1 MVYFTLKNGIRLAL
15 RQAEE
20 KDYER
25 VQTYIRQLATE
36 TIFTKYYP
44 GQPIDSRDKF
54 NRDIQNGLY
63 YLALEGEKVV
73 GLVSATIL
81 LPEHPWKNK
90 VCRFGIHML
99 KAYYHQ
105 GLGHQLMDILDA
117 WARSRQLHKIEAIV
131 RDENIPAL
139 SLYIQHGFM
148 IEGFRHD
155 TTLIEGVWHGDYDI
169 GKILN

>member
-54 NRDIQNGLY
+54 NRDIQNGL
-63 YLALEGEKVV
+63 
-73 GLVSATIL
+73 
-81 LPEHPWKNK
+81 
-90 VCRFGIHML
+90 
-99 KAYYHQ
+99 
-105 GLGHQLMDILDA
+105 
-117 WARSRQLHKIEAIV
+117 
-131 RDENIPAL
+131 
-139 SLYIQHGFM
+139 
-148 IEGFRHD
+148 
-155 TTLIEGVWHGDYDI
+155 
-169 GKILN
+169 